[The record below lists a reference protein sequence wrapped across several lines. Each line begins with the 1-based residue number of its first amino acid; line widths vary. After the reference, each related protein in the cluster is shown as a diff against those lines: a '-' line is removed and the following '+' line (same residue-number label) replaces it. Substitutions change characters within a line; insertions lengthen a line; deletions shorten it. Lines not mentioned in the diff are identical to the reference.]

1 MVSIDSVERGM
12 AAYIDHELLQKI
24 DTSGIKGFG
33 LGMAATLLI
42 KRGGRLLREYAKLP
56 ILQQLGLVSQDGSI
70 DLEALRDAAMSRIPQ
85 SGLPIDLPMG
95 ICLRVTDADVSAIC
109 EYIRREAS
117 V

>member
-12 AAYIDHELLQKI
+12 AAYLDNELLTKI

-42 KRGGRLLREYAKLP
+42 KRGGRLLREYAKMP
-56 ILQQLGLVSQDGSI
+56 ILKQLGLVSQDGSV
-70 DLEALRDAAMSRIPQ
+70 DLEALQEAAVSRIPQ
-85 SGLPIDLPMG
+85 GGLPIDLPMG
-95 ICLRVTDADVSAIC
+95 ICLRVSEADVSALC

-117 V
+117 L